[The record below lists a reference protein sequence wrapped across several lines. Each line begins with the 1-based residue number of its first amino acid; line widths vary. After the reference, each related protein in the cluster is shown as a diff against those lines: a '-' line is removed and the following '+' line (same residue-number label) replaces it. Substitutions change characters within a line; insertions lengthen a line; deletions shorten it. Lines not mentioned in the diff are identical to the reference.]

1 MSEEMVTR
9 TTDSPAVA
17 TGGMAGALMDH
28 IREVAPS
35 DASDNGAL
43 NSYSDTDQSA
53 SNETY
58 DDLFSGEDI
67 ESKVRQKLL
76 DTVGNNQ
83 QPGNV
88 PYERFRE
95 VNDEAKEL
103 RKAQDAYNKWADVI
117 KQFEANGFQS
127 AADLQKARQEQELVQ
142 QEQNIRNK
150 WQEQVE
156 SAYVDPS
163 IAEARAE
170 AEISSMRYDRVMGEM
185 NNYMITQQRAA
196 AFESFPYARRA
207 EDVVDKLIQSGVSP
221 VDAAQ
226 AVHQQVAGLVESL
239 VPELVNMLD
248 ERRSVPTPIDTG
260 YSAQPVVQQPSQS
273 RRPSLSG
280 LSRLL
285 GIGN

>member
-9 TTDSPAVA
+9 TADSPAA
-17 TGGMAGALMDH
+17 APGGMAGALMDH

-43 NSYSDTDQSA
+43 NSHSDTDQNNS
-53 SNETY
+53 SETY
-58 DDLFSGEDI
+58 DDLFSSEDI

-127 AADLQKARQEQELVQ
+127 AADLQKARQEQELAQ

-156 SAYVDPS
+156 TSYVDPS

>member
-17 TGGMAGALMDH
+17 TGGMAGALMDS

-43 NSYSDTDQSA
+43 NSYTDSEQNS

-127 AADLQKARQEQELVQ
+127 AADLQKARQEQELAQ
-142 QEQNIRNK
+142 TEQNIRNK
-150 WQEQVE
+150 WQDQVE
-156 SAYVDPS
+156 TAYVDPS

-185 NNYMITQQRAA
+185 NNYMLTQQRAA

-207 EDVVDKLIQSGVSP
+207 EDVVDKLIQSGISP

-248 ERRSVPTPIDTG
+248 QRRSVPTPIDTG

>member
-35 DASDNGAL
+35 DESNSGAL
-43 NSYSDTDQSA
+43 NSYSEPDTDSG
-53 SNETY
+53 SDTY
-58 DDLFSGEDI
+58 DDLFSSEDI

-76 DTVGNNQ
+76 DTVGNTQ

-88 PYERFRE
+88 PYERFKE

-103 RKAQDAYNKWADVI
+103 RQIQDAYNKWADVI

-127 AADLQKARQEQELVQ
+127 AADLQKARQEQELAQV
-142 QEQNIRNK
+142 EQNIRHK
-150 WQEQVE
+150 WQDQVE
-156 SAYVDPS
+156 TSYMDPAM
-163 IAEARAE
+163 AEAKAE
-170 AEISSMRYDRVMGEM
+170 AEIQALRYNRVVGEM

-196 AFESFPYARRA
+196 AFESYPYARRA
-207 EDVVDKLIQSGVSP
+207 EDVVDKLISSGVSP
-221 VDAAQ
+221 NDAAQ

-260 YSAQPVVQQPSQS
+260 YSAQPVVAQPSPS

>member
-43 NSYSDTDQSA
+43 NSYSDTDQGA

-127 AADLQKARQEQELVQ
+127 AADLQKARQEQELAQ